1 MKPAKPRADFPL
13 FPDANGQWA
22 KKVNKK
28 KYYFGSWHE
37 DPTGDTAIAN
47 WKNREVGIRAGLD
60 SIRGKGQAGS
70 LTLTQLRDEFI
81 ASKRAAVASGEL
93 SLSTLKGYLY
103 ELGLFVKLFPA
114 EGQAGGLQPAH
125 FSLYAK
131 HLVMERKLGRH
142 ARRRVI
148 AYVKA
153 MFAWGS
159 ANGRHPAV
167 NFGTDLVAPDTSPD
181 AMRQA
186 KARAGVADYSKR
198 IVSGD
203 EVTRLLGR
211 AQPNFQAMILL
222 GVNCGLGPAD
232 LGRLR
237 WSHLN
242 LETGELN
249 MPRGKT
255 GTDRKGYM
263 WKSTRKALAR
273 VAKLRHTAKAIKTE
287 GQAALVFI
295 TRKGLPVYREVEVK
309 GRIVVSSAIS
319 ITFGRMARELKLD
332 GVTFYRLRH
341 SMKTLGKR
349 AKDRDALNLMMG
361 HAERTTGEVYDHEDI
376 SLARLRRVALKI
388 YRSLWPRPK
397 LRLVRDSVPQ
407 PAAA

>member
-28 KYYFGSWHE
+28 KYYFGSWKD
-37 DPTGDTAIAN
+37 DPQGDAAISSWMERKA
-47 WKNREVGIRAGLD
+47 GILAGLD
-60 SIRGKGQAGS
+60 SMTRKGQVGS
-70 LTLTQLRDEFI
+70 TKLTLSQLRDEFLSVK
-81 ASKRAAVASGEL
+81 ALAVTAGEL
-93 SLSTLKGYLY
+93 SAATLKDYRY
-103 ELGLFVKLFPA
+103 ETGNLLKVFPG
-114 EGQAGGLQPAH
+114 EGQVAALEPKH
-125 FSLYAK
+125 FSTYAK
-131 HLVMERKLGRH
+131 HLISERKLGRH
-142 ARRRVI
+142 ARRRVT

-159 ANGRHPAV
+159 GNGRFPAV
-167 NFGTDLVAPDTSPD
+167 TFGTDFVAPDTSPD
-181 AMRQA
+181 AMRQS
-186 KARAGVADYSKR
+186 KARAGIADHSRR

-203 EVTRLLGR
+203 EITRLLGR

-273 VAKLRHTAKAIKTE
+273 VAKLRHAAKAIEKE

-341 SMKTLGKR
+341 TMKTLGKK

-361 HAERTTGEVYDHEDI
+361 HAERSTGEVYDHEDI
-376 SLARLRRVALKI
+376 SLARIRRVARRV
-388 YRSLWPRPK
+388 YRGLWPK
-397 LRLVRDSVPQ
+397 LKPVPMRL
-407 PAAA
+407 AA